1 MAFKSGVSG
10 NPSGRPKQIL
20 STSDLRKRLGKNMPD
35 ILRILIQKAK
45 DGDLQAIKIILDRT
59 HPPLKA
65 QAMPVTINHGGNLSE
80 TGGNI
85 LTATLNGQISTD
97 IGAALI
103 NAVLSQVKLVETCDL
118 ITRIE
123 ALEKSAHET

>member
-1 MAFKSGVSG
+1 
-10 NPSGRPKQIL
+10 
-20 STSDLRKRLGKNMPD
+20 MPD
-35 ILRILIQKAK
+35 ILKVLLERAKA
-45 DGDLQAIKIILDRT
+45 GDTAAIKIILDRT

-65 QAMPVTINHGGNLSE
+65 QAMPVTINPGGNLSE

-85 LTATLNGQISTD
+85 LSATLNGQISTD

-118 ITRIE
+118 IARIE